1 MSILRMSY
9 VPRSFV
15 TNIWIMVHTLATYIQ
30 GQCLNPW
37 EAEATDPMHTASPSS
52 PPEIQKFAQVLH
64 TLYQHTVRLSQQL
77 LRAYH
82 IVHRCELKT
91 NLYFHSEFVQTGV
104 VSPYCHE

>member
-1 MSILRMSY
+1 MGY

-37 EAEATDPMHTASPSS
+37 EADAADPMHTAAPTTPS
-52 PPEIQKFAQVLH
+52 EVKNFAQVLYA
-64 TLYQHTVRLSQQL
+64 LYQHTVRLSQQL

-82 IVHRCELKT
+82 IVYKCMFKIPSF
-91 NLYFHSEFVQTGV
+91 NLNAFRLVYFMLIFRFS
-104 VSPYCHE
+104 